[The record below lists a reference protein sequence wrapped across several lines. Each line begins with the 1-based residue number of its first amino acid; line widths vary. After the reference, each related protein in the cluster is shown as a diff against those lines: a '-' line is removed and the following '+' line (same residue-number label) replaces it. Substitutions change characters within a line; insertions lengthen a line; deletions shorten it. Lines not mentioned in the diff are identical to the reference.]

1 MFYIRFKKILL
12 KNVPIAHFRSFPLF
26 WWVMWAIRSQS
37 LISSEHCER
46 IAQVA
51 QQKWAMWANRSG
63 RSPKMSDHEQFAHIA
78 QRKWA
83 SWANRSGR
91 SPKMID
97 WVNCSFFWANRS
109 FTLFWAKNQQFAR
122 KTDERIPSPDFY
134 TFLGHK
140 WWKSGQENL
149 LNFFFSMLYEKDI
162 KNLFEPN
169 LLHMTSQH

>member
-1 MFYIRFKKILL
+1 MFYIRLKNFLL

-37 LISSEHCER
+37 LISSERCER

-51 QQKWAMWANRSG
+51 RQKWAM
-63 RSPKMSDHEQFAHIA
+63 
-78 QRKWA
+78 
-83 SWANRSGR
+83 WANRSGR

-149 LNFFFSMLYEKDI
+149 LNFFFSLLYEKDI
-162 KNLFEPN
+162 KNFVEPN